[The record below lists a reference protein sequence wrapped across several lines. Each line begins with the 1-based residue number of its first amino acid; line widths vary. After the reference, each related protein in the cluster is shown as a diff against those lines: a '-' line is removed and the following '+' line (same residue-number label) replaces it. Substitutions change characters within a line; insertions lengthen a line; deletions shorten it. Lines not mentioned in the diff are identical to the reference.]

1 MFDPSAPNY
10 REWSVPCQ
18 DLITR
23 GSDRDWSRPKQC
35 LLQASHKNTGPR
47 SLIDMAMHVVAD
59 NIGDITETHLQAI
72 SGRLLWRIW
81 RLLEARGVCL
91 HVWKLFSKTMANAH
105 EDISISLYRFTK
117 HIQRPASALKVY
129 TQPLLSPTLDFL
141 SHLVISG
148 GCQLIQAAGLPGV
161 QFPEVSDRL
170 LRGWSEVDGPFPLL
184 RVLRVRTEGNVTQ
197 DSLRW
202 VTKFPSLAIY
212 DVTGD
217 WNDWEDAQAFALQY
231 GWKLCMPAT
240 YEDESLR
247 QYMMMLDTI
256 ERPQYID
263 MRNKAARVDAH
274 LKFLCD
280 DPRYS
285 VECVTNLAR
294 RLRPLFCAKPP
305 LLDCLTGTTKA
316 CMPTWDLDASKIELS
331 SCHTLPFEAWAFWL
345 CSLIGQSCGDEDLRS
360 LGCNIDTQALA
371 GPYVLPSRPM
381 VSLCLGHNGRNVM
394 VWALPS
400 PQQYRCQLYRVQKL
414 VQCVFFCCLPWRNG
428 IGHITQTAAQTPA
441 IGSWSQAITRNET
454 IDTPIYVLRRF
465 YPRRQNIF
473 IRCGI
478 ANQKGTLTPVPS
490 RAGTTCT
497 KRARSDASS
506 VSQEPIILRSKKR
519 QRLGDMLQTFY

>member
-1 MFDPSAPNY
+1 MFDPFAPNY

-18 DLITR
+18 DLIAR

-35 LLQASHKNTGPR
+35 LLQTPHENTGPR
-47 SLIDMAMHVVAD
+47 SLIDMAMQVVAD

-91 HVWKLFSKTMANAH
+91 HVWKLFSKTLANAH

-148 GCQLIQAAGLPGV
+148 GCQFSANEMLCLAELKNLGALELIQAAGLPRV

-170 LRGWSEVDGPFPLL
+170 LRGWSEVDDPFPLL
-184 RVLRVRTEGNVTQ
+184 RVLRVRTEGDVTQ

-202 VTKFPSLAIY
+202 VTKFPSLAVY
-212 DVTGD
+212 DVTGN
-217 WNDWEDAQAFALQY
+217 WNDWEDDKGFALQY
-231 GWKLCMPAT
+231 GWKLCRPTT

-247 QYMMMLDTI
+247 QYMTMLDNV
-256 ERPQYID
+256 ERPQHID
-263 MRNKAARVDAH
+263 MRNKAARVDTH

-285 VECVTNLAR
+285 IEFVTNRQA
-294 RLRPLFCAKPP
+294 PP

-381 VSLCLGHNGRNVM
+381 VSLCLGHNGRNE
-394 VWALPS
+394 S
-400 PQQYRCQLYRVQKL
+400 
-414 VQCVFFCCLPWRNG
+414 
-428 IGHITQTAAQTPA
+428 
-441 IGSWSQAITRNET
+441 

-465 YPRRQNIF
+465 CPTRQKIF
-473 IRCGI
+473 LRCGI
-478 ANQKGTLTPVPS
+478 ANQKGTLTPVPP

-506 VSQEPIILRSKKR
+506 VSQEPILLRSKKR
-519 QRLGDMLQTFY
+519 QRLGDMLEAFY